1 MSPLLPILGLAAAAF
16 FVLRKP
22 SPPAQSP
29 EDAAKDAYLGMTT
42 AHAYLASEPKK
53 GVPIEIDVK
62 ALAGK
67 PLGVMM
73 VTPQEG
79 PIAADFPD
87 GRKGR
92 AMIGSITDGKGV
104 GAVMLYFV

>member
-1 MSPLLPILGLAAAAF
+1 MNSDAPVLLVAVNDRPLPEPVLGNTGDARAKRGERASVPPLA
-16 FVLRKP
+16 
-22 SPPAQSP
+22 Q
-29 EDAAKDAYLGMTT
+29 
-42 AHAYLASEPKK
+42 PKK
-53 GVPIEIDVK
+53 GVPIEVDIK

-79 PIAADFPD
+79 PIAVDFPD

-92 AMIGSITDGKGV
+92 AMVGSITDGKGV
-104 GAVMLYFV
+104 GAVTLYFV